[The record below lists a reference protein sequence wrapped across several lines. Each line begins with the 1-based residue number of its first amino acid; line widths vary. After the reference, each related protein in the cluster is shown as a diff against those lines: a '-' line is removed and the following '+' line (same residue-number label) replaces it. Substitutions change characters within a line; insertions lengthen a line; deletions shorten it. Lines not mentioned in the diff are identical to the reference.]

1 MHPKVLSKNAW
12 KTVRQLVADGLVNS
26 WTLAGG
32 TGLALQLGHRYSD
45 DLDFFR
51 EDTFDVERLIGEL
64 ARIGQVRIQS
74 RTQDTLHVFL
84 DDLRVSFLT
93 AQAPL
98 LFPGIGYRG
107 LMLAD
112 SRDIAVMKMIA
123 IGGRGSRKD
132 FIDLCFIL
140 DSGSS
145 IESIFGLIG
154 QRFANVDYNEYHLQ
168 KSLVW
173 FEDAEVEPMPAM
185 IRELPWTS
193 VKTKII
199 EAVQGLSGS

>member
-1 MHPKVLSKNAW
+1 M
-12 KTVRQLVADGLVNS
+12 
-26 WTLAGG
+26 
-32 TGLALQLGHRYSD
+32 
-45 DLDFFR
+45 
-51 EDTFDVERLIGEL
+51 
-64 ARIGQVRIQS
+64 
-74 RTQDTLHVFL
+74 
-84 DDLRVSFLT
+84 
-93 AQAPL
+93 